1 MDYGKCAL
9 QWDATDIFVYM
20 KLKIISDGTNAGT
33 KLIDEDTGETIGG
46 ISSLIWEASAEKA
59 LTKVTVE
66 LFNIPVEITS
76 KAEVDLYECKAP
88 NWGMEFSKSF
98 EKNVKL
104 VSNLSSSKA
113 VLNTDT
119 KVMDADTGEV
129 VGAIQEVKWEATPQ
143 GIVAKVKRLKFD
155 NKDW

>member
-1 MDYGKCAL
+1 
-9 QWDATDIFVYM
+9 M

-33 KLIDEDTGETIGG
+33 KLIDEDTGESVSG
-46 ISSLIWEASAEKA
+46 ISSLTWEASAEQV

-66 LFNIPVEITS
+66 LFNIPVEIVS
-76 KAEVDLYECKAP
+76 KAEVELYECKAP

-104 VSNLSSSKA
+104 VSKLAGSKA

-119 KVMDADTGEV
+119 KVIDADTNES
-129 VGAIQEVKWEATPQ
+129 VGAVQEVKWEATPQ
-143 GIVAKVKRLKFD
+143 GVLAKIKRLKFD